1 MTRQSDA
8 VHFGYNHVAM
18 TTYSIPRG
26 CSHVAITTDG
36 TYIGTCSDHVA
47 IATYLLYI
55 FVITMLL

>member
-1 MTRQSDA
+1 MTCQTDA
-8 VHFGYNHVAM
+8 VHFGNNHVAM
-18 TTYSIPRG
+18 TTYSIPRS

-36 TYIGTCSDHVA
+36 TYLGSDHVA